1 MIARITDWIL
11 GFTLALVV
19 ILSVTC
25 SSGKKSTSNDKAVGY
40 GSLHGYVYNADK
52 EQLLSGAKVVCD
64 GKTCFTNAGGYYKF
78 EYIRKGNRT
87 IEASKVDYKTH
98 SGMVEVTDHTT
109 YSIYLWPDHL
119 HSPPQGVGI
128 PEDR

>member
-1 MIARITDWIL
+1 MTIKITDWISGL
-11 GFTLALVV
+11 ILALVV

-25 SSGKKSTSNDKAVGY
+25 STGKKSTSSDKAVGY

-64 GKTCFTNAGGYYKF
+64 DKTAFTNAGGYYKF

-87 IEASKVDYKTH
+87 IEVSKIDYKTH

-109 YSIYLWPDHL
+109 YSIFLWPEYPHA
-119 HSPPQGVGI
+119 PPQGIGI
-128 PEDR
+128 PENR